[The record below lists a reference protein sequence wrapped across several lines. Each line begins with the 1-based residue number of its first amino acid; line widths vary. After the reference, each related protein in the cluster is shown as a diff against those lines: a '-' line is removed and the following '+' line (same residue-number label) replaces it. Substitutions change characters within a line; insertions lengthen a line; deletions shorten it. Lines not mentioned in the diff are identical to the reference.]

1 MNVPRAF
8 RPRPIRPVLA
18 LTALSLLLAVPA
30 AADMV
35 LDNGRVRAVFNDR
48 GLVSIGT
55 PKTGRTLAVSADPT
69 SVTIDGVPVLIG
81 GLGPAEIEMT
91 PAKVAYRYARDPFT
105 FDVVY
110 ELKPAWD
117 FLTKQ
122 IVVASARRGAFRVNA
137 VGPLDTVLGLPV
149 VEELRLKDGAFGAIC
164 RFAVAGAFGPPA
176 WSAYFMLQN
185 PFMAW
190 RRDGSAVSV
199 SYAPDMDWSRD
210 LGPFVS
216 DRLCLGLVELSGN
229 RFPATAVP
237 EWAYVADYVRLLR
250 ESPTIDAEE
259 VEALTACVRSFL
271 LYYPVQSVRVHIP
284 WCENDYQIDV
294 GTPEGVEEY
303 KRIMDRAAELGVRH
317 LLYTPGNSQL
327 SRLEDNAD
335 SWGWE
340 NVLWFGLGQKLR
352 KGEWDPRRD
361 EVPAGLRS
369 MLDYAASKNLKLLAY
384 AYPSLPFP
392 QNPQWT
398 AWAGPDAAKSPAD
411 TGLRS
416 FQDWW
421 LDKLLGFMRATGAA
435 GYSFDHW
442 WIALDKA
449 SSKYAQWYGCRR
461 VLEGLRSEAF
471 DAVVDGRQQY
481 QGFGPWTWLAG
492 SYPHP
497 SLTDEQPESF
507 KAFPDLHTDRVSAD
521 RQRFAAWTYRVERF
535 TPPEIMPGFITHQS
549 ERVDEKG
556 VMRRDRFRPKDW
568 DYLGWRYS
576 LLSSIG
582 TAPFHHVVNF
592 IPARDTEE
600 FAALSEDDK
609 GWFRRWL
616 DWTDENARYLHAL
629 RPIIGPPMAGRVDGT
644 AAIVDDRGLVF
655 LFNPN
660 PGRKEARFRLDASIG
675 LVKGERFMI
684 KELYPEEGRLVGS
697 AQGLW
702 ARGDE
707 VVLTLPGREACVYE
721 VFPAPAEIA
730 EPVLFNVRGA
740 AALSSTRLV
749 LTGVTGEPGTSRP
762 FVVLVP
768 EGARVRVLVGQRRRP
783 PVQGR
788 RGCRHGDGALRRP
801 GLRQVPERRAGP
813 GRLHGRRL
821 QSQDQRPGQGLHPA
835 RRAEK
840 GLAGLVH
847 RGRPPRPLARALAA
861 PPSHTHLR
869 GHGRDG
875 GGPQDQRPAGR
886 GPQGLQQRL
895 SARAP
900 EDLPRP
906 LRRRQPDSAPTA
918 PRHRGDTADA
928 RAGPL
933 PGRLLRERRGRIHD
947 AHHGP
952 AGPLRSRG
960 AGLSIKL
967 SGLTC
972 STSFWYPNLWI
983 RGGGLAMDEKNDPQ
997 RQDRSTEPVYEYL
1010 REQLTPRPNPAWIG
1024 HRHGGNLEEARG
1036 LQAAPP
1042 PRPLQ
1047 LVLEDF
1053 LTILPR
1059 RRILVDSLLR
1069 GRVKAAFL

>member
-1 MNVPRAF
+1 MTVPRAL
-8 RPRPIRPVLA
+8 RPRPIPLA
-18 LTALSLLLAVPA
+18 LGLAALALFAAPLPA
-30 AADMV
+30 AEEMV
-35 LDNGRVRAVFNDR
+35 LDNGRVRAVFDDR
-48 GLVSIGT
+48 GLLSIGA
-55 PKTGRTLAVSADPT
+55 PKSGRTLAVSADPT
-69 SVTIDGVPVLIG
+69 AVTIDGRPILIG
-81 GLGPAEIEMT
+81 GLGPAEIEFT
-91 PAKVAYRYARDPFT
+91 PAKVAYRYARGPFT

-122 IVVASARRGAFRVNA
+122 VVVTSVRGQTFRINEVR
-137 VGPLDTVLGLPV
+137 PLDTVLDRPV
-149 VEELRLKDGAFGAIC
+149 VEELKLKDGAFGALC
-164 RFAVAGAFGPPA
+164 RFAGRPLSSAPPA
-176 WSAYFMLQN
+176 WSLFVMLQN

-190 RRDGSAVSV
+190 GRDGSAVSA
-199 SYAPDMDWSRD
+199 SYAPDMDWSSD
-210 LGPFVS
+210 LGPFAS
-216 DRLCLGLVELSGN
+216 DRLFLGLVELSGN
-229 RFPATAVP
+229 RFPAKAVP
-237 EWAYVADYVRLLR
+237 EWRLIADYALLLR

-369 MLDYAASKNLKLLAY
+369 TLDYAASKGLRLMAY

-392 QNPQWT
+392 QDPRWT
-398 AWAGPDAAKSPAD
+398 AWAGADAAKAPAD

-421 LDKLLGFMRATGAA
+421 LDKLLGFMRATGAS

-442 WIALDKA
+442 WVALDKA

-461 VLEGLRSEAF
+461 VLEGLRREAF
-471 DAVVDGRQQY
+471 DAVIDGRQQY

-535 TPPEIMPGFITHQS
+535 APPEIMPGFITHQS

-576 LLSSIG
+576 LLSSVA

-592 IPARDTEE
+592 IPARDPEE
-600 FAALSEDDK
+600 FAALSEADK
-609 GWFRRWL
+609 AWFRKWL
-616 DWTDENARYLHAL
+616 DWTDENARFLHAL

-644 AAIVDDRGLVF
+644 AAVVEDRGLVF

-675 LVKGERFMI
+675 LLKGERFMI

-697 AQGLW
+697 AEGLW
-702 ARGDE
+702 AHGAE
-707 VVLTLPGREACVYE
+707 VALGLRGREAGVYE
-721 VFPAPAEIA
+721 IFPAPKELA
-730 EPVLFNVRGA
+730 EPVLFDVRGA
-740 AALSSTRLV
+740 AALSSGRLV
-749 LTGVTGEPGTSRP
+749 LTDVTGEPGTARP
-762 FVVLVP
+762 FVVLLP
-768 EGARVRVLVGQRRRP
+768 AGARARVLSVNGVAHPFKLDKGIVSATVRFA
-783 PVQGR
+783 GR
-788 RGCRHGDGALRRP
+788 AFSRSQSAG
-801 GLRQVPERRAGP
+801 QVPENFKGGTFKARISVPARVFAQLEERKRTWPVSYSEDDLRAPWLGPWRLLLHVPIFEATDAMEVGLKINGLPVEVRKAYNSVYPHAPERTFLGHYADVSRLRPDSPVDIEVTLPALEP
-813 GRLHGRRL
+813 GRF
-821 QSQDQRPGQGLHPA
+821 QGVFFENVETEYTT
-835 RRAEK
+835 RIM
-840 GLAGLVH
+840 
-847 RGRPPRPLARALAA
+847 A
-861 PPSHTHLR
+861 PPSYR
-869 GHGRDG
+869 
-875 GGPQDQRPAGR
+875 
-886 GPQGLQQRL
+886 
-895 SARAP
+895 S
-900 EDLPRP
+900 
-906 LRRRQPDSAPTA
+906 
-918 PRHRGDTADA
+918 
-928 RAGPL
+928 
-933 PGRLLRERRGRIHD
+933 ER
-947 AHHGP
+947 
-952 AGPLRSRG
+952 
-960 AGLSIKL
+960 
-967 SGLTC
+967 
-972 STSFWYPNLWI
+972 
-983 RGGGLAMDEKNDPQ
+983 
-997 RQDRSTEPVYEYL
+997 
-1010 REQLTPRPNPAWIG
+1010 
-1024 HRHGGNLEEARG
+1024 
-1036 LQAAPP
+1036 
-1042 PRPLQ
+1042 
-1047 LVLEDF
+1047 
-1053 LTILPR
+1053 
-1059 RRILVDSLLR
+1059 
-1069 GRVKAAFL
+1069 